1 MKTVLAMVLGS
12 LFLAG
17 SAMACP
23 GEGAADKVTKSADK
37 GTKSDSK
44 KDTKTTT

>member
-1 MKTVLAMVLGS
+1 MKTVLAMVRGS

-23 GEGAADKVTKSADK
+23 GEGAADKGTKSADM

-44 KDTKTTT
+44 NDPNTNT